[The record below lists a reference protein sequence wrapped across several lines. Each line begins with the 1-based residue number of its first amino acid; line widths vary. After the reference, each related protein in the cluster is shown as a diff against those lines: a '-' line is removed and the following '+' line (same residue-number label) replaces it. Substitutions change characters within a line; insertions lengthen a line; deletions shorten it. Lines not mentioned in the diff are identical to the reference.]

1 MKKVILIIVG
11 IIGTLLLLI
20 SLIGM
25 NTELSDS
32 DSIETMLPPCTVEEG
47 LPLVGQDE
55 VTCYW
60 GMSVDTLEIPSEAAA
75 ADVLV
80 DISWVKDGVWIGIAE
95 ATQADSCQLKNDYY
109 ECEKNS
115 VTLIEGGVNSNG
127 EIEWV
132 PEPGEYRF
140 VAGGDDSQTL
150 QQFSVD
156 WGYEASLKSGI
167 ATPMMLIGIGMA
179 CMLFIQR
186 YYS

>member
-1 MKKVILIIVG
+1 MEKVIRIIAA

-20 SLIGM
+20 SIIGM
-25 NTELSDS
+25 NTELDDS

-60 GMSVDTLEIPSEAAA
+60 GMSVEILEIPSEAAA

-80 DISWVKDGVWIGIAE
+80 DISWVKQGVWIGIAE
-95 ATQADSCQLKNDYY
+95 ASQADSCELKNDYY
-109 ECEKNS
+109 ECQKNS
-115 VTLIEGGVNSNG
+115 VTLIEGGENSNG
-127 EIEWV
+127 EIKWT

-150 QQFSVD
+150 QQFSVE
-156 WGYEASLKSGI
+156 WEYEASLRSDI
-167 ATPMMLIGIGMA
+167 ATPMMIIGGGLIFYAVCRGL
-179 CMLFIQR
+179 LF
-186 YYS
+186 